1 MFYLIDK
8 PLWIT
13 SFDVIRILRKKL
25 NTKKMWHVGTL
36 DPLATGCLL
45 IATENSTKLI
55 PLLEGKDKR
64 YRFTVD
70 ISAKTASLDL
80 ATEKVDVPYFWWWKK
95 TAKELS
101 DFLEKQEKQVPPIY
115 SALHIDGKRAY
126 EFARAWEKIEL
137 KEREIRIKDVTIH
150 EFAPPIFDIE
160 LTISSGWYIRSL
172 APIIGNFFKTDGWY
186 IKKLRRISLILSH
199 STEITTKDAQIL
211 EEFSGEKC
219 LSYETV
225 LPHIEMI
232 PIDEQV
238 FIDLKLWKTVSLPE
252 NKYIFWQKYL
262 LNFKN
267 KYISLVEYTSNGF
280 LIIKNWV

>member
-1 MFYLIDK
+1 
-8 PLWIT
+8 
-13 SFDVIRILRKKL
+13 
-25 NTKKMWHVGTL
+25 MWHVGTL

-80 ATEKVDVPYFWWWKK
+80 ATEKVDVPYFWWWEK

-186 IKKLRRISLILSH
+186 IKKLRRIALILSH

-211 EEFSGEKC
+211 EEFSGEKS

-280 LIIKNWV
+280 VIIKNWV

>member
-1 MFYLIDK
+1 
-8 PLWIT
+8 
-13 SFDVIRILRKKL
+13 
-25 NTKKMWHVGTL
+25 MWHVGTL

-80 ATEKVDVPYFWWWKK
+80 ATEKIDVPYFWWWEK

-126 EFARAWEKIEL
+126 EFARAWQKIEL
-137 KEREIRIKDVTIH
+137 KEREIRIKDVIIH

-172 APIIGNFFKTDGWY
+172 APVVGNFFKTDGWY
-186 IKKLRRISLILSH
+186 ITKLRRISLILSH

-211 EEFSGEKC
+211 EEFSGEKP

-238 FIDLKLWKTVSLPE
+238 FVDLKLWKMVSLPE
-252 NKYIFWQKYL
+252 NQYFFWQKYL

-280 LIIKNWV
+280 VIIKNWV